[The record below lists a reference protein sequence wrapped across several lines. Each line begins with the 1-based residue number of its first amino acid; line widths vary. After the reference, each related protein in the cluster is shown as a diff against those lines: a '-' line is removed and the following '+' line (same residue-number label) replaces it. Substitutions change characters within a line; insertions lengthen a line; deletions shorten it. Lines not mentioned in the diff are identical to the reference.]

1 MKSQITVLVN
11 GATGKMGRAIAAGLY
26 QEPDIQIV
34 AAVDVKGDGMDFG
47 ILCGMDANGLAVTSD
62 LAKTIEMKK
71 PQVMVDFTN
80 PQAVMKNI
88 FTALSHGVAAVVGTT
103 GFSPADYRQVKEW
116 SVQYQTPVFITANFS
131 IGAVLLMRFAKEA
144 AAYMPD
150 IEIIEMHHDQ
160 KLDAPSGTAITT
172 LERMSQVRE
181 PHVQGN
187 SQEFEKINGSRGGDY
202 QGMRV
207 HSVRLPG
214 YVASQEVLCGGLGQ
228 VLSLRHDAISR
239 ECYIPGVVLAVRKI
253 LGLKGLIQD
262 LESIM

>member
-1 MKSQITVLVN
+1 MKQITVLVN
-11 GATGKMGRAIAAGLY
+11 GATGKMGRAMAAGLY
-26 QEPDIQIV
+26 QEQDIQIV
-34 AAVDVKGDGMDFG
+34 GAVDVKGAGMDFG
-47 ILCGMDANGLAVTSD
+47 IICGLEANGLAVTSD
-62 LAKTIEMKK
+62 LVKTIEAKK

-88 FTALSHGVAAVVGTT
+88 YTALSHGVATVVGTT
-103 GFSPADYRQVKEW
+103 GFSPADYRQVEAW
-116 SVQYQTPVFITANFS
+116 TEEFHTPVFVTANFS

-144 AAYMPD
+144 AVYMPE
-150 IEIIEMHHDQ
+150 IEVIEMHHDQ

-172 LERMSQVRE
+172 LEMVSQLRE

-187 SQEFEKINGSRGGDY
+187 PQEFEKINGSRGGDY

-214 YVASQEVLCGGLGQ
+214 YVASQEVLCGGVGQ
-228 VLSLRHDAISR
+228 VLSLRHDALSR

-253 LGLKGLIQD
+253 ISLQGLVHG